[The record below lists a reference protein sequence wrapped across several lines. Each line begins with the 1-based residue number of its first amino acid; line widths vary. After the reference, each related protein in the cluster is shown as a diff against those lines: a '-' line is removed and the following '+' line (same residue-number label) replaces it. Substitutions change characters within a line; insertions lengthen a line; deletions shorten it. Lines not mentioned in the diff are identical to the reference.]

1 MSKTAIAMPSA
12 IQCPP
17 PVIARDFHY
26 APADRPRK
34 LSREELDSLREQGR
48 QYQILKTHPTQAGPI
63 IVTQDMSRLP
73 WNVTPGLSL
82 KSELA
87 AVWMPNV
94 VEVGRR
100 KTGDRDIVERMPTVV
115 EEALEG

>member
-1 MSKTAIAMPSA
+1 MSQTAIAMPSA
-12 IQCPP
+12 IHCPP
-17 PVIARDFHY
+17 PVIARDFHH

-34 LSREELDSLREQGR
+34 LSREEVDSLREQGR

-63 IVTQDMSRLP
+63 IVTQDM
-73 WNVTPGLSL
+73 TPVLSL

-94 VEVGRR
+94 VEAGRR